1 MPKYLLVLLPFLILS
16 CAHIRRDIYMDD
28 MEYERMV
35 QRELAPIRSMEE
47 WNEIPDDPT
56 ERSRDFGSLTH
67 WETEP
72 KVFKKI
78 SQPDLRHIIRIGLFI
93 NKKNHTFTPQN
104 EVTLRIKKKNT
115 WSSKIRTAAPI
126 TITRDNSRMLILVNN
141 KRYFTESSLQII
153 PTNPRTGVT
162 IDGDES
168 YRGYF
173 EVRLNSSHLTLINE
187 LPIEEYLRG
196 VLPHEM
202 GHRKENHLEALRAQ
216 AISARTYTYKHL
228 NSRKQYH
235 FDLFADVRDQM
246 YKGINSEYGLSDFA
260 VMSTKGVVITH
271 SDTLI
276 DAYYHSTCGGRTASI
291 HNVWP
296 NASPTPYLITAPD
309 TRPDGTPW
317 CSQSRFVNW
326 TLDWKRSEIITNANN
341 YLKKTNSSAK
351 HFSRLDRLE
360 IFGWTH
366 SGRIKEL
373 RLNTNSGNY
382 TVTSDK
388 SRWALR
394 RPGNKSILMSSRF
407 KLQKTKSG
415 YRAIG
420 KGFGHGIGFC
430 QMGAMSRSGAGQPYE
445 QIIKAYYSGTEL
457 VELE

>member
-1 MPKYLLVLLPFLILS
+1 MRKYLLALLPFLVLS
-16 CAHIRRDIYMDD
+16 CAHIRRDINMDD

-35 QRELAPIRSMEE
+35 QRELEPIRSIEE
-47 WNEIPDDPT
+47 WHEIPGDPT
-56 ERSRDFGSLTH
+56 ERSRDFGTLTH
-67 WETEP
+67 WDTEP
-72 KVFKKI
+72 KIFKKI
-78 SQPDLRHIIRIGLFI
+78 SQSDLRHVIRIGLAI
-93 NKKNHTFTPQN
+93 DKQKHTFTPKS

-115 WSSKIRTAAPI
+115 WSSKVRTSEPI
-126 TITRDNSRMLILVNN
+126 SITHDKYRMLIRVNG
-141 KRYFTESSLQII
+141 KRYYTESALQII
-153 PTNPRTGVT
+153 PSNPRTGVT
-162 IDGDES
+162 IDGKES

-173 EVRLNSSHLTLINE
+173 EVRKNKSHLTLINE

-216 AISARTYTYKHL
+216 AVSARTYTYKHL
-228 NSRKQYH
+228 NSRKKYH

-260 VMSTKGVVITH
+260 VMSTKGVIITH

-296 NASPTPYLITAPD
+296 KASPTPYLITAPD
-309 TRPDGTPW
+309 VRADGTPW

-326 TLDWKRSEIITNANN
+326 TLNWKRSDIISNANN
-341 YLKKTNSSAK
+341 YFKNYNPSAK
-351 HFSRLDRLE
+351 SFSRLDRLE

-382 TVTSDK
+382 TVSSDK
-388 SRWALR
+388 SRWLLR
-394 RPGNKSILMSSRF
+394 RPESKSILMSSRF
-407 KLQKTKSG
+407 ILHKTNSG
-415 YRAIG
+415 YRATG

-430 QMGAMSRSGAGQPYE
+430 QMGAMSRSDAGQTFE
-445 QIIKAYYSGTEL
+445 QIIKAYYTGTEL